1 MKLFSSNPVQWMIR
15 QYQPPQQATNEE
27 EKSLKSANVY
37 SNSVAQNFEPQSLAG
52 LLWVTFLTIRYT
64 H

>member
-52 LLWVTFLTIRYT
+52 LL
-64 H
+64 